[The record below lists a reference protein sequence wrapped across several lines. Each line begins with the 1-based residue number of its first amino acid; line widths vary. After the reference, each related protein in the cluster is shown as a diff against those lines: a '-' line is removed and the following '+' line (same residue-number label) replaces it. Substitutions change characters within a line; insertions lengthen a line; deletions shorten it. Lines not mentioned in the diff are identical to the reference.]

1 MSYSWQIA
9 LLWYNLGMKTKIN
22 IRIKELRKELGLSQ
36 TDLAREVGASQDA
49 VSLWE
54 LGKREPSVSELVK
67 LAKFF
72 NTTLDY
78 LVGLDDL
85 LF

>member
-1 MSYSWQIA
+1 MR
-9 LLWYNLGMKTKIN
+9 TKLN

-36 TDLAREVGASQDA
+36 TDLAREIGASQDA

-78 LVGLDDL
+78 LVGLDDM

>member
-1 MSYSWQIA
+1 M
-9 LLWYNLGMKTKIN
+9 NTKLN
-22 IRIKELRKELGLSQ
+22 ARIKELRKELGLSQ
-36 TDLAREVGASQDA
+36 TDLAREVGVSQDA

-54 LGKREPSVSELVK
+54 LGKREPSVTELVK
-67 LAKFF
+67 LARFF